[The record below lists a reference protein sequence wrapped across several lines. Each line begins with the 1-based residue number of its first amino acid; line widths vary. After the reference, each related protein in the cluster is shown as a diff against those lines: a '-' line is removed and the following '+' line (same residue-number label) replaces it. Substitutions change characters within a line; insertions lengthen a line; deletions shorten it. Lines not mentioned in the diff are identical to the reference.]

1 MSCFQIYFGK
11 DKRIIEELLQLKN
24 NSYLCSA
31 NRGVVQLASI
41 LAWGASGRQFESG
54 RSDLK
59 NGTEFSDAVFLLH
72 FETRGQSLYFPIL
85 FQLSGENESQK
96 FSISCEK
103 LQKSC

>member
-24 NSYLCSA
+24 NSYLCSE

-54 RSDLK
+54 RSDK
-59 NGTEFSDAVFLLH
+59 KGQQIFCCPFIVFII
-72 FETRGQSLYFPIL
+72 GS
-85 FQLSGENESQK
+85 
-96 FSISCEK
+96 SIIK
-103 LQKSC
+103 D

>member
-72 FETRGQSLYFPIL
+72 FETRGQSLYPTFR
-85 FQLSGENESQK
+85 
-96 FSISCEK
+96 
-103 LQKSC
+103 